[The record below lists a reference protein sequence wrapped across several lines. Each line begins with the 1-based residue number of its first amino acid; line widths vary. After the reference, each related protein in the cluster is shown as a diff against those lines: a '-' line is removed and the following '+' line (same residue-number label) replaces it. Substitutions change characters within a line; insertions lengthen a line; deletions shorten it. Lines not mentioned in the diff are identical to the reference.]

1 MRSLRNHCLELDF
14 RKPTVQQISKRM
26 LEIAGAEGLAV
37 NQATMDALVAGAA
50 GGGGDIRAVL
60 GQLQMLRLRHRSLS
74 YDAAKAHAGANA
86 KDMEMSP
93 YEAARRLLDA
103 DGAALSLSDQI
114 ELVFQVGFGGRG
126 DLPSFISFHLFLF
139 LFISISFFLLPVLT
153 PPLLPPSR
161 TPTSC
166 RS

>member
-26 LEIAGAEGLAV
+26 LEIAAAEGLAV

-93 YEAARRLLDA
+93 FEAARRLLDA

-114 ELVFQVGFGGRG
+114 ELVFQVGGSAIC
-126 DLPSFISFHLFLF
+126 LLLFL
-139 LFISISFFLLPVLT
+139 SSFSRSSF
-153 PPLLPPSR
+153 LLPPSR